1 MCSESYPTENELG
14 NQHENP
20 HIHHTIFDDRTLMR
34 TVGLVWI
41 FYGEKYQ
48 QIDCTSSIFAAN
60 VLTAGEHE
68 VAFVLIEGE
77 LAELHGLANHSDVAP
92 ES

>member
-1 MCSESYPTENELG
+1 M
-14 NQHENP
+14 
-20 HIHHTIFDDRTLMR
+20 RTL
-34 TVGLVWI
+34 GLFWI
-41 FYGEKYQ
+41 MEKSTKVKMERKHQ

-92 ES
+92 GS